1 MNYLISVILTVY
13 NRENY
18 IHRCIDSILSQ
29 KNVNIEL
36 IIVDDGSKD
45 SSSNICD
52 EYAAKNENIKVIHQE
67 NAGISVARNVGLDN
81 VTGDFIFFMDD
92 DDFLPEDALQ
102 SLLKLSIDH
111 EADLV
116 IGNYEWYKDNGS
128 YYKMFE
134 IPEKYCN
141 KFLSNRE
148 VCELLLYT
156 DQTWVIIVNWG
167 KLYRKQVWDDIRFP
181 VEINKSEDQFV
192 FADLMESCK
201 KIYLTDQVVYNQ
213 VLSKLSISRSKYGR
227 WHLFHAAG
235 VSEIIKYLIS
245 KGYYDIAMFK
255 FGLGT
260 RYIIFL
266 RKVLK
271 DEICKKEI
279 KRLYG
284 VYCNLA
290 KELLP
295 HVDFKTKMRLLLFRF
310 SLKGYTL
317 FQKIH
322 AKKVTRRMCAR

>member
-13 NRENY
+13 NREHY

-45 SSSNICD
+45 SSPEICD
-52 EYAAKNENIKVIHQE
+52 EYAAKNVNVKVIHQK

-92 DDFLPEDALQ
+92 DDFLPENALQ
-102 SLLKLSIDH
+102 SLLNLSIEH

-116 IGNYEWYKDNGS
+116 IGNYAWYKDDGS
-128 YYKMFE
+128 YYKMSK

-141 KFLSNRE
+141 KLISNRE

-156 DQTWVIIVNWG
+156 YQTWVIIVNWG
-167 KLYRKQVWDDIRFP
+167 KLYRKQVWDNIRFP
-181 VEINKSEDQFV
+181 AEINKSEDQFV
-192 FADLMESCK
+192 FVDLMESCK

-213 VLSKLSISRSKYGR
+213 VLSKRSISRSKYAR

-245 KGYYDIAMFK
+245 KGYFDIAMYK
-255 FGLGT
+255 FGMGT
-260 RYIIFL
+260 RDIIFF

-271 DEICKKEI
+271 DEISKKEI

-290 KELLP
+290 KELAP
-295 HVDFKTKMRLLLFRF
+295 HVNFKTKMRLLFFRC
-310 SLKGYTL
+310 SLKGYAY
-317 FQKIH
+317 FQVKH
-322 AKKVTRRMCAR
+322 GKKFARQA